1 MDLWCYIWRGPANS
15 RVELIFPLVAEE
27 CSQPEV
33 RNFEIT
39 MAIQKDVFRLDVWN
53 FPKIVYKCQCKL
65 IKASSELDFQI
76 SCTSVC
82 YTLSMYVR
90 HPRNKLGEVKMAD
103 ILRNPDIRFLEA
115 LNPSVKL

>member
-39 MAIQKDVFRLDVWN
+39 MAIQKDVFRLDV
-53 FPKIVYKCQCKL
+53 
-65 IKASSELDFQI
+65 
-76 SCTSVC
+76 
-82 YTLSMYVR
+82 
-90 HPRNKLGEVKMAD
+90 
-103 ILRNPDIRFLEA
+103 
-115 LNPSVKL
+115 